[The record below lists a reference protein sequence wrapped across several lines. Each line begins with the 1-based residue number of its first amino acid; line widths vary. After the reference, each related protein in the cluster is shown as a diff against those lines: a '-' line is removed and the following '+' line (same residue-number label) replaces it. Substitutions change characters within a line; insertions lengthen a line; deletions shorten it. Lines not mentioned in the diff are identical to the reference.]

1 MLFEFR
7 VDCDSSSPIGSNPS
21 ALSVG
26 MLFEFRVDCDLLAIA
41 LALGPHVG
49 MLFEFRVD
57 CDSCCFFSCC
67 FFDVGML
74 FEFRVDC
81 DFQVR
86 QLQTITFLWEC
97 YLNLEWIATYRL
109 CQ

>member
-1 MLFEFR
+1 MLFEFS
-7 VDCDSSSPIGSNPS
+7 VHCDLKAVEVTPPF
-21 ALSVG
+21 LVG
-26 MLFEFRVDCDLLAIA
+26 MLFA
-41 LALGPHVG
+41 
-49 MLFEFRVD
+49 FRVD

-97 YLNLEWIATYRL
+97 YLNLEWIATLWRFVKAASPAVGML
-109 CQ
+109 FEFRVDCDLEN